1 MAHLKIKV
9 FFTSQ
14 KHYLVTRMTLP
25 FLCSN
30 SIYSQRKF

>member
-1 MAHLKIKV
+1 
-9 FFTSQ
+9 
-14 KHYLVTRMTLP
+14 MTLP